1 VTITVLLIDDHE
13 LIRQGLRRAF
23 ERDPGFQVVGEA
35 GTLAAGAAAA
45 AELKPQVALV
55 DLNLPDGNGL
65 DLVRTLR
72 AQRPDLGLVVV
83 TMYDDDERVMGA
95 LDAGASAFV
104 NKNAPADEVL
114 SAARHAA
121 MSPTSFSAHDLAAL
135 LRRQMSPE
143 KPRLTQREAEILDLL
158 KDGLSVAA
166 VSRKLY
172 ISESTTKTHMS
183 KLYEKLGA
191 NNRTQAIM
199 EALRLGLIKQNAGR

>member
-1 VTITVLLIDDHE
+1 MTISVLLIDDHE

-23 ERDPGFQVVGEA
+23 ERDPMFEVVGEA
-35 GTLAAGAAAA
+35 GTIAAGAAAA
-45 AELKPQVALV
+45 EQFKPDVALV

-65 DLVRTLR
+65 DLVRRLR
-72 AQRPDLGLVVV
+72 AQRSDLGLVVV

-104 NKNAPADEVL
+104 NKNAPAEEVL

-121 MSPTSFSAHDLAAL
+121 TSPTSFSAHDLAAL

-143 KPRLTQREAEILDLL
+143 KPRLTQRESEILDLL

-166 VSRKLY
+166 VSKKLY

-199 EALRLGLIKQNAGR
+199 EALRLGLIKQGAGR